1 MDRQYLSVAQKSSDP
16 FSTCRET
23 RQVHRSALSDPRFRR
38 YYPASWFSSLGA
50 WLLRFLLG
58 WSAWELT
65 ESATWVGLVSALMLA
80 PALLLSPWFGILS
93 DRVNP
98 RQGLRLSMMLHGSIA
113 MLGAVA
119 TWTESYD
126 RAVLACLAAILGVAT
141 SLHSPMRLALVP
153 LLVNREALPS
163 AVGYSAMSFNTA
175 RMIGPALGAAL
186 VAQVSVAAA
195 WVTAAMMFTASFLG
209 LSLLRIVHEKPE
221 QTATSLWRQFQDG
234 YRYVL
239 RRADLRLLLALTAL
253 NGLLGRTLIELLP
266 ALSGQLLAGDSTDL
280 ATLVAMAGLGSVLG
294 GLLVSRQSAD
304 LERLLLLVC
313 MAIALAALNLM
324 SLQWFSG
331 MAGLACWVACLSI
344 VTTLAGTGSQT
355 LIQLIADTGYRGR
368 VMSIWTMLT
377 LGAPALGAA
386 LLGVGADGLGFARIG
401 LLTGLAGFAL
411 IVLGYARRE
420 RVLSAGSP

>member
-1 MDRQYLSVAQKSSDP
+1 MTEKASEHFLE
-16 FSTCRET
+16 CRET

-58 WSAWELT
+58 WSAWDLT
-65 ESATWVGLVSALMLA
+65 HSATWVGLVSALMLA

-98 RQGLRLSMMLHGSIA
+98 RQGLRLSMVLHSSIA
-113 MLGAVA
+113 ILGAVA
-119 TWTESYD
+119 TWTGAND
-126 RAVLACLAAILGVAT
+126 PAVLACLAAILGVAT
-141 SLHSPMRLALVP
+141 SLHSPMRLALVT

-195 WVTAAMMFTASFLG
+195 WVMAAMMFTASFLG
-209 LSLLRIVHEKPE
+209 LSLLRIMHQKPE
-221 QTATSLWRQFQDG
+221 QTTTSLWRQFQDG
-234 YRYVL
+234 YQYLL
-239 RRADLRLLLALTAL
+239 RRVDLRLLLALAAL

-266 ALSGQLLAGDSTDL
+266 ALSGQLLTGDSTDL

-304 LERLLLLVC
+304 LERLLMLVC
-313 MAIALAALNLM
+313 AAIALAALNLM

-331 MAGLACWVACLSI
+331 MTGLACWVVCLSV

-386 LLGVGADGLGFARIG
+386 LLGIGADSLGFARVA
-401 LLTGLAGFAL
+401 LLTGAAGLML
-411 IVLGYARRE
+411 IVLCYAKRE
-420 RVLSAGSP
+420 CVLSAGSP

>member
-1 MDRQYLSVAQKSSDP
+1 MTQKSSDP

-234 YRYVL
+234 YRYLL

-304 LERLLLLVC
+304 LERLLMLVC
-313 MAIALAALNLM
+313 TAIALAALNLM

-331 MAGLACWVACLSI
+331 MTGLACWVACLSI

-377 LGAPALGAA
+377 LGATALGAA
-386 LLGVGADGLGFARIG
+386 LLGIGADSLGFARVA
-401 LLTGLAGFAL
+401 LLTGVPGL
-411 IVLGYARRE
+411 VLSMFCYARRE
-420 RVLSAGSP
+420 RVLSADSP

>member
-1 MDRQYLSVAQKSSDP
+1 MAQKSSDP

-119 TWTESYD
+119 TWAESYD

>member
-1 MDRQYLSVAQKSSDP
+1 MTEKASEHFLE
-16 FSTCRET
+16 CRET

-58 WSAWELT
+58 WSAWDLT
-65 ESATWVGLVSALMLA
+65 HSATWVGLVSALMLA

-98 RQGLRLSMMLHGSIA
+98 RQGLRLSMVLHSSIA
-113 MLGAVA
+113 ILGAVA
-119 TWTESYD
+119 TWTGAND
-126 RAVLACLAAILGVAT
+126 PAVLACLAAILGVAT
-141 SLHSPMRLALVP
+141 SLHSPMRLALVT

-195 WVTAAMMFTASFLG
+195 WVMAAMMFTVSFLG
-209 LSLLRIVHEKPE
+209 LSLLRIMHQKPE
-221 QTATSLWRQFQDG
+221 QTSTSLWRQFQDG
-234 YRYVL
+234 YQYLL
-239 RRADLRLLLALTAL
+239 RRVDLRLLLALAAL

-266 ALSGQLLAGDSTDL
+266 ALSGQLLTGDSTDL

-304 LERLLLLVC
+304 LERLLMLVC
-313 MAIALAALNLM
+313 AAIALAALNLM

-331 MAGLACWVACLSI
+331 MTGLACWVVCLSV

-386 LLGVGADGLGFARIG
+386 LLGIGADSLGFARVA
-401 LLTGLAGFAL
+401 LLTGAAGLML
-411 IVLGYARRE
+411 IVLCYAKRE
-420 RVLSAGSP
+420 CVLSAGSP